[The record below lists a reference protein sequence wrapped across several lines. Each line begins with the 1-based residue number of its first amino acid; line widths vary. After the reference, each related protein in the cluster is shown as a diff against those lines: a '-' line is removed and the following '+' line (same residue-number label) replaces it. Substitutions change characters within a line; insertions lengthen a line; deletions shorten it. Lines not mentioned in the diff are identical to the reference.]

1 MTRIVYTC
9 AVAATLLLS
18 GCRHEIEQV
27 YPPEME
33 PYVSAFFLQA
43 HLRGYDLYEEH
54 FNFTIR
60 FGETHD
66 PGVAASCET
75 PGRII
80 TINPEIWAS
89 RGELEKE
96 WIVFHELGHCIL
108 GRKHRNEESSTSEC
122 YSFMKGAEND
132 FDCSINYFSEYWRDY
147 YLDELFDQ
155 HTALPEWYLENQDYA
170 KALISYPH
178 YQLITDTLVEK
189 FDIDTFRF
197 KGKDTFL
204 FEIVFHN
211 LNSPVN
217 AVLMALG
224 NLKFSSCDK
233 CLATKTSL
241 FLGNDRIYA
250 SADISLNT
258 DVKLSIFRNNDIVS
272 FYVNEYFV
280 HAMEYDLIEG
290 NTLKTNTFEE
300 PLRLDI
306 AYYYH

>member
-1 MTRIVYTC
+1 MIRGKYILFP
-9 AVAATLLLS
+9 ALFFLLWS
-18 GCRHEIEQV
+18 CQHEIDQV

-33 PYVSAFFLQA
+33 PYVSRFFLEA
-43 HLRGYDLYEEH
+43 NLRGYDLYEEH
-54 FNFTIR
+54 FDFTIR

-66 PGVAASCET
+66 AGVVASCEN

-89 RGELEKE
+89 RADHERE

-108 GRKHRNEESSTSEC
+108 DRMHRNEESPTSEC
-122 YSFMKGAEND
+122 YSYMKGAEND

-155 HTALPEWYLENQDYA
+155 HAALPKWYLDNQDYTN
-170 KALISYPH
+170 ALLDYPH

-189 FDIDTFRF
+189 FELDTFRF

-204 FEIVFHN
+204 FEIIFHN
-211 LNSPVN
+211 ANSSVN
-217 AVLMALG
+217 SVLMALG
-224 NLKFSSCDK
+224 NLKFTSCDK

-280 HAMEYDLIEG
+280 HAMEYAIIQG
-290 NTLKTNTFEE
+290 NTLSTNTFGEA
-300 PLRLDI
+300 LRLDVS
-306 AYYYH
+306 YYYK

>member
-1 MTRIVYTC
+1 MTRFIYIC
-9 AVAATLLLS
+9 MLATTFTLS
-18 GCRHEIEQV
+18 GCRHEIDQV

-66 PGVAASCET
+66 SGVAASCET

-108 GRKHRNEESSTSEC
+108 GRKHKNEESTTSEC
-122 YSFMKGAEND
+122 YSYMKGAEND

-197 KGKDTFL
+197 RGKDTFL

-241 FLGNDRIYA
+241 FLGNDRIFA